1 MSTIAYR
8 DGIIAADTLCIRS
21 SVRTGYCT
29 KIARRPD
36 GTLGGAVGSLSFA
49 SAFLRWISED
59 TGDAPAREKDDGY
72 YDAGLIVHPD
82 GVIEVFEYKGYA
94 TIRAPYYAMGS
105 GAEFAFAS
113 MSRGDSAAIA
123 VATAIH
129 FDIHSGGEIEILQR
143 DKNYGMVDNANQIFN
158 AD

>member
-21 SVRTGYCT
+21 SIRTGYCT

-49 SAFLRWISED
+49 STFLKWILEG

-72 YDAGLIVHPD
+72 YDAGLTVRPD
-82 GVIEVFEYKGYA
+82 GTIEVFEYKGQA
-94 TIRAPYYAMGS
+94 IIRAPYYAMGS
-105 GAEFAFAS
+105 GCEFAFAS
-113 MSRGDSAAIA
+113 MFRGDTAAIA

-143 DKNYGMVDNANQIFN
+143 NQEYKMVDNASQIF
-158 AD
+158 D